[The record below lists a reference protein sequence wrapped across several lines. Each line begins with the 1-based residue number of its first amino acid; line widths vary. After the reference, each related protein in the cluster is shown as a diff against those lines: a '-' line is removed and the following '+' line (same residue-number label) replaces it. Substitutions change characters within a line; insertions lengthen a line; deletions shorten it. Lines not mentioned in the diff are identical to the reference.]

1 MMITIEEIRE
11 IPEAKRIFRLFLI
24 ALVLW
29 ATLIAVILRV
39 RSMGEEITA
48 ILESGDQVINV
59 ASAYRSY
66 PDLRQSLPESPT
78 GTDSLASVSE
88 IVEAL
93 GLRSRM
99 SQLQANAS
107 GVQLQLDRLYGSEMR
122 EFLNFLEEKELRVR
136 TAEVKTLSSPGGLVL
151 NASFL
156 LE

>member
-24 ALVLW
+24 AFVLW

-48 ILESGDQVINV
+48 ILESGDQIINV

-66 PDLRQSLPESPT
+66 PDLRQPL
-78 GTDSLASVSE
+78 LASVSE

-122 EFLNFLEEKELRVR
+122 EFLNSLEEKELRVR

>member
-11 IPEAKRIFRLFLI
+11 MPEAKRILRLFLI

-29 ATLIAVILRV
+29 GTLAAVILRI
-39 RSMGEEITA
+39 RSIGDEIA
-48 ILESGDQVINV
+48 SALGSGDQVINV

-66 PDLRQSLPESPT
+66 PDLRQPSSEAQS
-78 GTDSLASVSE
+78 GTDSLAAVSE
-88 IVEAL
+88 IVETL

-122 EFLNFLEEKELRVR
+122 EFLNSIETRELRVR
-136 TAEVKTLSSPGGLVL
+136 TAEVKTLSTPDGRVL